1 MRQSEKNMRFL
12 VATGAHH
19 SKSSVLAFCAHMG
32 CMCVITELTKNL
44 TLFFLSFCVFSCFC
58 CVIVVVVRVFF
69 STYGLSAFYLNP
81 FGGFSLS
88 LPLFHSF
95 FVYLNYCVSF
105 ILITF
110 IFALFMLL
118 FWSWFFWRLAKK
130 RHIRDNTVTKVLDVW
145 HLLLLIL
152 LYNGCSA
159 YLVFIVVVI
168 TLKTARPV

>member
-88 LPLFHSF
+88 LSLFFILSLFIWIIVCHSF
-95 FVYLNYCVSF
+95 WLHSFLLCLCYCF
-105 ILITF
+105 E
-110 IFALFMLL
+110 AG
-118 FWSWFFWRLAKK
+118 FFDAWLKK
-130 RHIRDNTVTKVLDVW
+130 GT
-145 HLLLLIL
+145 
-152 LYNGCSA
+152 
-159 YLVFIVVVI
+159 
-168 TLKTARPV
+168 